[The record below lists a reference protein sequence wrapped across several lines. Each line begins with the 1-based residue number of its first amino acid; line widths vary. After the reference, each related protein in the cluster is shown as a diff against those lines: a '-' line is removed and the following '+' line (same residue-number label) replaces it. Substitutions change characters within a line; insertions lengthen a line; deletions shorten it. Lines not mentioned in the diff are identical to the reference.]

1 MISEAMRINQK
12 LVDSGKAEF
21 TCCEAPNWSFEANS
35 FNAIFS
41 VNTVYFRQDVQLML
55 NSMLQVLKPSGQ
67 MCLGLRPKRLMINY
81 PFVKYGFNTFTADD
95 LSKELLNG
103 GFSDIQ
109 STVIQEPPFDRDG
122 ELLEVASLVVC
133 GVK

>member
-1 MISEAMRINQK
+1 M
-12 LVDSGKAEF
+12 
-21 TCCEAPNWSFEANS
+21 
-35 FNAIFS
+35 
-41 VNTVYFRQDVQLML
+41 
-55 NSMLQVLKPSGQ
+55 
-67 MCLGLRPKRLMINY
+67 GLRPKRLMINY

-95 LSKELLNG
+95 LSKELLNA

-109 STVIQEPPFDRDG
+109 STVIQETPFDRDG